1 MPEIAHEEE
10 ARVAYNAYANS
21 LQWVQSPQGTAM
33 VRWEAL
39 RDDYRQAWSM
49 VIQMLKEKAER
60 DAAAHEVQ
68 QQQQERNAS
77 QQSQAGHP
85 STVGAARG

>member
-10 ARVAYNAYANS
+10 ARVAYNSYANR
-21 LQWVQSPQGTAM
+21 LQWIQSPQGTPM

-39 RDDYRQAWSM
+39 REDYRQAWSM

-60 DAAAHEVQ
+60 DAAAHDVQQKQHAAQ
-68 QQQQERNAS
+68 QQQ
-77 QQSQAGHP
+77 AGHL
-85 STVGAARG
+85 STVGAAR